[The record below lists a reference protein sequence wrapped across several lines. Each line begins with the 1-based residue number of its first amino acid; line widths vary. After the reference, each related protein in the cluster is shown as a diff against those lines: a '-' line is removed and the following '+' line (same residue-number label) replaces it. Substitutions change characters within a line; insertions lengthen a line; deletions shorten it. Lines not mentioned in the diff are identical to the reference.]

1 MAEERLLDG
10 EDLHE
15 NLQPL
20 ASEEDFGEE
29 GVFDRVYAGRRDS
42 RKLLSDE
49 AQFTH
54 LRYTPVC
61 SERPAAFTEDGYRLR
76 CLAEGGVT
84 IFIVITM
91 YNEHESE
98 LKATLTKVAENIAYM
113 GEQWDDDSLWE
124 QVAVCIVSDG
134 RHKANESTL
143 KWADANGIYKQ
154 ALIQE
159 LNDDIG
165 LNATMHLFEFTM
177 QLEAPKRSNLS
188 PLRTIFAL
196 KEENKQK
203 LNSHLWF
210 FDGFAAQ
217 LDPLYCV
224 LIDVGTQ
231 PEKSAIFRLVRAL
244 HQNPHYGGVCGEIA
258 VDMSCSKYGFLDPVV
273 CAQNFEYKTSN
284 FMDKTLESLCGFISV
299 LPGAF
304 SAYRYDAIR
313 QNPHDAAETKWP
325 LSEYFGSIEKD
336 LSDIGPFKGNMYLAE
351 DRILCFEVLA
361 RKDCAYQMHYV
372 KVSGLQVQ

>member
-1 MAEERLLDG
+1 MAQQRLLGD
-10 EDLHE
+10 ED
-15 NLQPL
+15 QQQASGYPL
-20 ASEEDFGEE
+20 DDKAASEEDFGDED
-29 GVFDRVYAGRRDS
+29 VFDRIYAGRQDLRRLKS
-42 RKLLSDE
+42 YE
-49 AQFTH
+49 QQFTH

-61 SERPAAFTEDGYRLR
+61 SKRPADFNEDGYRLR
-76 CLAEGGVT
+76 CLAEGEVK

-98 LKATLTKVAENIAYM
+98 LKATLTKVAENIEYM
-113 GEQWDDDSLWE
+113 GQQWDDDSLWQ

-143 KWADANGIYKQ
+143 KWADANGIFRQ
-154 ALIQE
+154 NLIRK
-159 LNDDIG
+159 LNDDVG

-177 QLEAPKRSNLS
+177 QLEAPKQCNLS

-258 VDMSCSKYGFLDPVV
+258 VDMSCSKYGLLDPVV

-299 LPGAF
+299 LPGACRLTTSRF
-304 SAYRYDAIR
+304 LYTYIR
-313 QNPHDAAETKWP
+313 STHISLCSSCTP
-325 LSEYFGSIEKD
+325 D
-336 LSDIGPFKGNMYLAE
+336 LSVLFLHSRPFRALLTHS
-351 DRILCFEVLA
+351 RCLLRLSI
-361 RKDCAYQMHYV
+361 
-372 KVSGLQVQ
+372 